1 MKYYAVI
8 DTNVI
13 VSAMLKADSM
23 PAAVLEQVILGNIE
37 LLANETI
44 LNEYIEVL
52 SRKKFGFSVD
62 TVISLLNELKK
73 RAIFVDAKETD
84 EYMPDPDDA
93 VFYEI
98 VMEARQ
104 DVDAYLVTGNIKHF
118 PKKTFVV
125 TPKEMIDI
133 LKKNELF

>member
-23 PAAVLEQVILGNIE
+23 SALVLKEVLVGNIC
-37 LLANETI
+37 LLLNQEI
-44 LNEYIEVL
+44 LDEYLEVL
-52 SRKKFGFSVD
+52 SRKKFHFSVE
-62 TVISLLNELKK
+62 TVINLVQEIKK
-73 RAIFVDAKETD
+73 RAIFIDAMPTAESL
-84 EYMPDPDDA
+84 PDPDDA

-98 VMEARQ
+98 VMEARKET
-104 DVDAYLVTGNIKHF
+104 DAYLVTGNIKHF
-118 PKKTFVV
+118 PEKPYVV

-133 LKKNELF
+133 MKNNK

>member
-1 MKYYAVI
+1 
-8 DTNVI
+8 
-13 VSAMLKADSM
+13 MLKADSM

-44 LNEYIEVL
+44 LNEYIEVI

-133 LKKNELF
+133 Y

>member
-62 TVISLLNELKK
+62 TVISLLNELMK